1 MTAPSPSLLRKNLR
15 QCTYDGLAATPI
27 VYLLQPGNFII
38 AALLVELFH
47 LSPAT
52 YGLIASLPF
61 WGNFAQ
67 AFLMPVVNR
76 AYSPKAVSV
85 AASSLQILCWT
96 TMAVMLSFLPV
107 EKPEISGHW
116 FVSLFAISAAVTSLT
131 GVSWT
136 SWVQEWVPLRL
147 RGKYFGFRNRV
158 LQLSQIIFLVLSGW
172 LVGRLGGTVLAFQV
186 VIGSAVALRVL
197 SVVFQRRIKA
207 ETAVSDR
214 LEFRLSWGEQ
224 IAALLDTK
232 PFLWLM
238 AYGCVW
244 GLATSTFGPFYT
256 VFMYKVL
263 GMSVQ
268 SVGVLVIL
276 ASIGGAVSA
285 PAWGALADRFGNKP
299 VMLFCMIAW
308 QVQNYLWCVLTPEN
322 HEMLYGMWVF
332 GGVMSA
338 GFVLSLFNLQ
348 LKIFPPQAKTL
359 AISVNLAV
367 TSLITAMGP
376 IIGGKILGDL
386 LAGDTAPLET
396 YHHVFLVTPTLGLL
410 GCLLLM
416 RIHEHAASPLASVV
430 GAMRNIR
437 TLGGVFG
444 MSILMDYVFIKPQNP
459 SRKKVRPAKRP

>member
-1 MTAPSPSLLRKNLR
+1 MSTSPLRHNLR
-15 QCTYDGLAATPI
+15 QCTYDGLTATPI

-52 YGLIASLPF
+52 YGVIASLPF

-85 AASSLQILCWT
+85 ASSSLQILCWA

-107 EKPEISGHW
+107 DKPEISGHW
-116 FVSLFAISAAVTSLT
+116 FVSLFAISAAVTALT

-158 LQLSQIIFLVLSGW
+158 LQLSQIIFLILSGW
-172 LVGRLGGTVLAFQV
+172 LIGELGGTVLAFQV
-186 VIGSAVALRVL
+186 VIGSAVVLRIASVL
-197 SVVFQRRIKA
+197 FQRRIQA
-207 ETAVSDR
+207 ETAVDAR
-214 LEFRLSWGEQ
+214 LEYRLSWGEQ
-224 IAALLDTK
+224 IATLLDTK

-244 GLATSTFGPFYT
+244 GLAASSFGPFYT

-268 SVGVLVIL
+268 SVGLLVIL
-276 ASIGGAVSA
+276 ASVGGAVSA

-308 QVQNYLWCVLTPEN
+308 QLQNFLWCILTPEN
-322 HEMLYGMWVF
+322 HKILYGMWVF
-332 GGVMSA
+332 GGIMSA

-348 LKIFPPQAKTL
+348 LKIFPAQAKTL

-367 TSLITAMGP
+367 TSLVTAMGP
-376 IIGGKILGDL
+376 IIGGKILGHY
-386 LAGDTAPLET
+386 LAGDGTPLET
-396 YHHVFLVTPTLGLL
+396 YHHVFLVTPIVALI
-410 GCLLLM
+410 GCLFLT
-416 RIHEHAASPLASVV
+416 RIHEHAASPLASLV

-444 MSILMDYVFIKPQNP
+444 MSILMDYVFVKPQ
-459 SRKKVRPAKRP
+459 RPAKRKAPPTKQA